1 MMALALAIL
10 FLATELCL
18 LRNTR
23 MSASQRSKQA
33 SHYAAIPL
41 SYKYLGEDLLLDP
54 AGLPDPVI
62 PLLGNPHGPHQL
74 RHGIK
79 DTVETVPAVDV
90 LRVLS
95 TLLSAEISFLNV
107 STPDRAAE
115 ALLQKC
121 CLPPSRSA
129 VAKMLHV

>member
-1 MMALALAIL
+1 MLPRITHGIQSPA
-10 FLATELCL
+10 CDL
-18 LRNTR
+18 LHDTR
-23 MSASQRSKQA
+23 DVPVLYTRHGNDAPAHPRCT
-33 SHYAAIPL
+33 L
-41 SYKYLGEDLLLDP
+41 EDLLLDP
-54 AGLPDPVI
+54 AGLPDPVL

-107 STPDRAAE
+107 STPDRVAE